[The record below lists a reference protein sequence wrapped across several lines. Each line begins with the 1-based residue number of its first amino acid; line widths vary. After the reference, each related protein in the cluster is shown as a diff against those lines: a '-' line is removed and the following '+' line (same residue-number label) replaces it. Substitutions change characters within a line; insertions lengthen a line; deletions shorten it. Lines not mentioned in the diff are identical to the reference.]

1 MFSQLTELNAQY
13 VKTGEN
19 KDQYTADATTNHI
32 FTMTK
37 TGGNYDPIT
46 INVSLNKAEF
56 TNTNDN
62 NSKVGWGTGNAIPG
76 DWDFEITSVNINPST
91 ISNDKKSF
99 TFSGNPPQTP
109 KVTLRVFDGNG
120 TISGLGAVDLN
131 YRLESIF
138 TETLLTVVPCTG
150 ELKIVVNE
158 VVVDNKKPC
167 AGTADDPKYNI
178 KVYNI
183 GTTNLVLEK
192 TQLSNEFVLDLPV
205 GGYDYVITDG
215 CGRTHTSF
223 TNISDKP
230 EFGANVIF
238 SGKECATDASAKAVL
253 RLTGAKRPITWLL
266 EKKNG
271 DNWDLIYNNTNAGAS
286 ASSTSDLDV
295 IGDGAFTI
303 TLSNIAENG
312 DYRFNFTDANSCTNS
327 ALFTVSSP
335 SDLSHNL
342 VDMAVATKNNL
353 NCNGDVDGKLTFT
366 GSGGW
371 TQPFVGNNIN
381 PSSWGPGYTFTLINA
396 DTGAEVGVVT
406 SNSWFNYAKNNANEQ
421 IGWEAT
427 FDNLPAGNYKLKLK
441 ESVAVNTDANP
452 DIFFGCEVLFNDV
465 YTIAAPPVLVVDGTK
480 TDISCFGDAD
490 GSIDL
495 SVAGG
500 TTNYT
505 YSWTTADGSG
515 LDATA
520 QDQSGL
526 GPGTYNVTVTD
537 AKNCTQSTSFTITQ
551 PAQLAIELDNSV
563 ATAIDCFDN
572 NGVIKADITVSSSPP
587 FTYEL
592 TGTDY
597 SGNNI
602 TLSSGSKNE
611 LTHSFSVKAGTYQ
624 VKVTDS
630 NNCSVTTAQRTLT
643 QPANGLTVTG
653 EVSADFDGTENGGTA
668 FDNGD
673 GLHMT
678 CNGGSNGQITLNVSG
693 STAPYTYAWSAIS
706 GSGLVATDKDQTGL
720 TAGVYD
726 VVISD
731 SKGCSVSRRYVVS
744 DPAPLTIPSNDMAN
758 AEKPNYT
765 YLGELGTSKY
775 YLSSASLTYMEA
787 RDLAANLGGY
797 LVSIKTEAENQW
809 LIDNSPDQNFWLGLD
824 DIRNESKVGGN
835 VDKTKYIWND
845 GTGLA
850 WENFGPG
857 EPNDNAKNTTT
868 DHPGED
874 YIEFSNGT
882 WNDIYHNVKR
892 KFVIEYNPTQI
903 PDFNGNS
910 IKCNGD
916 TNGSIDFIVT
926 GGTSPYT
933 YSWTTAN
940 GSGLDANAKSQ
951 SGLGAGTYSVTVTDQ
966 SGCTKSIS
974 YTLTEPDELQIAFDD
989 TVDSSIAC
997 FDNNGTLKVDI
1008 NQGSTAPYTYLLEG
1022 TDYLG
1027 NAVSQSLTNQN
1038 ALTQTYDSLKSG
1050 TYKVT
1055 ITDANGCVKVTPNK
1069 TLTQPAAGLSITETL
1084 STHNGFN
1091 ITCNGANDGS
1101 IDVTVAGGTLGGVA
1115 YTYAWTTA
1123 NGSGLDATAEDQT
1136 GLGPGTYKV
1145 EVTDANSCKIEKSYT
1160 ITEPTALSI
1169 TETLSTHN
1177 GFNITCNG
1185 ADDGSI
1191 DVTVAGGTSVYTYTW
1206 TTVDG
1211 SGLDANAEDQTG
1223 LGPGTY
1229 KVVATDQNSCSIE
1242 KSFTLTEPNALG
1254 LTETISLKNGFNITC
1269 NGANDGTIDVNV
1281 TGGTS
1286 VYTYNWTTADG
1297 SGLDATA
1304 EDQTGLGPGTYKVVA
1319 TDQNSCSIEKT
1330 FTLTEPANGISV
1342 TETISS
1348 HNGFNITCNGANDG
1362 SIDVTVTG
1370 GTTVFTYE
1378 WTTADG
1384 SGLDATAQDQTGLGP
1399 GTYKFVV
1406 TDSNDCKVEK
1416 NYIITE
1422 PAALAITETISSHT
1436 GFNITCNGAND
1447 GSIDLSVTGGT
1458 SVYTY
1463 TWTTADGSGLD
1474 ANTEDQTGLGPGTY
1488 KVVVTDQNSCTIEKS
1503 FTLTEPNPLSLT
1515 QTTSD
1520 FNGFDASCSGGVDAE
1535 IDINVTGGAPQYF
1548 YNWTT
1553 ADGSG
1558 LDPTVQDQTGLS
1570 AGTYNVEVTDSNGC
1584 KISQSF
1590 VITEPPPIILTSTL
1604 SDFNGFNI
1612 SCNGQNDGSI
1622 DITVSG
1628 GRISGGDTDYTYEW
1642 TTLNGSGID
1651 PNVADQSGLTAGTYT
1666 IKITDSNNCT
1676 LTRSIDIVQPD
1687 VIDFTGVLSD
1697 YNGYNVS
1704 INGGSDGFINV
1715 NPSGGSSGYIYEWS
1729 TADGSGLV
1737 NGQEDQTGLSI
1748 GTYTLKMTDTNGCNI
1763 TKSFTLDQPTEL
1775 TIDLGNE
1782 PTNILCFGEKTGE
1795 IKAIITQES
1804 VPAYKYTL
1812 NGTDYTG
1819 TVISEAVSSITALTY
1834 TFLVR
1839 AGTYTITVEDLNGGQ
1854 KTTQQRIYT
1863 QPAGPLAI
1871 SDVVSDFNGFNISC
1885 NGASDGSID
1894 LTVSG
1899 GTISGPSYSYTWT
1912 TNDGSGMQPN
1922 TQDQSGLGPG
1932 TYTVVVEDE
1941 NACKITKTYTIT
1953 EPELIDY
1960 KLDDK
1965 KDISC
1970 FGANDGSIDITV
1982 TKGTGVYTFTW
1993 TTTNGAGL
2001 DPIAEDQSGLS
2012 PGKYKLVLSDGCQ
2025 TLQYIYEITEPDVL
2039 KINLDQKVD
2048 ILCNGDTTGQI
2059 DVTVSGG
2066 TSPYT
2071 YEWVDNFG
2079 NKYNRDVGNVFN
2091 TGNLS
2096 NIPAGIYD
2104 LKVTDS
2110 NGCQETLQVE
2120 IKQPDELKIDFNK
2133 VDVSCFNGSDGTIDV
2148 TASGGVAPYTFTWS
2162 DFGNGASR
2170 TNLTAGKYT
2179 VTVTDKNN
2187 CQKSVEIEIQSAP
2200 QFNVSSVV
2208 TPISCFGAND
2218 GSIELTVVGG
2228 QAPVTLTWA
2237 DDPQAGTKRTN
2248 LKSGVYSVLLKD
2260 SSGCEINEIYTIT
2273 EPAKLQLSAIK
2284 TDAIDCANPN
2294 SGSIDLQVVGGNP
2307 PYTYIWSN
2315 GAITEDLVDLPAN
2328 NYTVTVVDANGCNI
2342 QETYSIVRPADIN
2355 VNLTT
2360 SLRVVCET
2368 RDVYQV
2374 NKLSITGGV
2383 FPYTIKWSD
2392 GSVSGSNG
2400 EVMETNKEGSYSV
2413 EVTDN
2418 NGCSKTLQI
2427 DVALPKIGYPEF
2439 DYTSFYW
2446 QTFNALTFN
2455 DPITFT
2461 NNSTENYLSVSWDF
2475 GDGNS
2480 STENDPVHT
2489 YAIEGSYVVTL
2500 YVTYLSGCVYEIK
2513 KTLYIGDSY
2522 EIEIPNA
2529 FTPNSDNINDTFRPV
2544 YYGFKTVELK
2554 VFDTWGSLIYS
2565 ETAQGATMKG
2575 WNGNIMGKPA
2585 SNGNYIYQVY
2595 GEAYNGETIL
2605 RNGPL
2610 TLLR

>member
-13 VKTGEN
+13 VKIGEN
-19 KDQYTADATTNHI
+19 TNQYTADASTNHI

-37 TGGNYDPIT
+37 SGGNYDAIT
-46 INVSLNKAEF
+46 INVSLNKATF
-56 TNTNDN
+56 NTP
-62 NSKVGWGTGNAIPG
+62 SGQVGWGTGNAIPG
-76 DWDFEITSVNINPST
+76 DWDFEITNISVSPSA

-99 TFSGNPPQTP
+99 TFSGNPPQNATA
-109 KVTLRVFDGNG
+109 TLRIFDGNG
-120 TISGLGAVDLN
+120 TLSGLGSTSFT

-158 VVVDNKKPC
+158 VVVGASKPC
-167 AGTADDPKYNI
+167 AGTAGDPKYNI

-183 GTTNLVLEK
+183 GTNNLVTEK
-192 TQLSNEFVLDLPV
+192 TQSSNEFILDLPI

-238 SGKECATDASAKAVL
+238 SGKECATDATAKAIL

-286 ASSTSDLDV
+286 FSSTSDIDV
-295 IGDGAFTI
+295 AGDGAFTI
-303 TLSNIAENG
+303 SLSNIAENG

-342 VDMAVATKNNL
+342 VDMAVAKKNNL

-371 TQPFVGNNIN
+371 TQPFAGNNIN
-381 PSSWGPGYTFTLINA
+381 PVNWGSGYTFTLINA

-441 ESVAVNTDANP
+441 ESVAVNSDANP
-452 DIFFGCEVLFNDV
+452 DVFFGCEVLFNDV

-480 TDISCFGDAD
+480 TDISCFGAAD

-495 SVAGG
+495 SVSGG
-500 TTNYT
+500 TPNYT

-520 QDQSGL
+520 EDQSGL

-551 PAQLAIELDNSV
+551 PAQLAVELDNSV

-587 FTYEL
+587 FTYVL

-597 SGNNI
+597 NGNNI
-602 TLSSGSKNE
+602 TISSGAKND
-611 LTHSFSVKAGTYQ
+611 LTHSFSVKAGTYE

-630 NNCSVTTAQRTLT
+630 NNCSITTAQRTLT
-643 QPANGLTVTG
+643 QPSDGLTVTG
-653 EVSADFDGTENGGTA
+653 EVSADYDGTENGGTA

-693 STAPYTYAWSAIS
+693 STAPYSYAWTAIS
-706 GSGLVATDKDQTGL
+706 GSGLAANDKDQTGL

-809 LIDNSPDQNFWLGLD
+809 LINNSPEQNFWLGLD
-824 DIRNESKVGGN
+824 DIRNESKTGGS
-835 VDKTKYIWND
+835 VDKTKYRWND
-845 GTGLA
+845 GTDLT
-850 WENFGPG
+850 WENFGSG
-857 EPNDNAKNTTT
+857 EPNDSAKDTTT

-874 YIEFSNGT
+874 YIEFSSGT

-916 TNGSIDFIVT
+916 TDGSIDFIVT

-933 YSWTTAN
+933 YAWTTAN
-940 GSGLDANAKSQ
+940 GSGLDATSKSQ

-966 SGCTKSIS
+966 SGCKKSIS

-989 TVDSSIAC
+989 TVDSAIAC
-997 FDNNGTLKVDI
+997 FNDNGTLKVDI
-1008 NQGSTAPYTYLLEG
+1008 SQGSTAPYTYLLEG

-1038 ALTQTYDSLKSG
+1038 VLTQTYDTLKSG

-1101 IDVTVAGGTLGGVA
+1101 IDVTVAGGTLGGAA
-1115 YTYAWTTA
+1115 YTYSWTTA
-1123 NGSGLDATAEDQT
+1123 DGSGLDASAEDQT
-1136 GLGPGTYKV
+1136 GLGPGTYKL
-1145 EVTDANSCKIEKSYT
+1145 EVTDSNSCKIEKSFT
-1160 ITEPTALSI
+1160 ITEPAVLAISGFMYQ
-1169 TETLSTHN
+1169 EN

-1185 ADDGSI
+1185 ASDGSI
-1191 DVTVAGGTSVYTYTW
+1191 DLTVTGGTSVYTYNW
-1206 TTVDG
+1206 TTVNG
-1211 SGLDANAEDQTG
+1211 SGALEANEEDQED

-1229 KVVATDQNSCSIE
+1229 KVVVTDQNSCTIE
-1242 KSFTLTEPNALG
+1242 KSFTLTEPTALG

-1269 NGANDGTIDVNV
+1269 NGANDGSIDVAV
-1281 TGGTS
+1281 TGGTG
-1286 VYTYNWTTADG
+1286 VYTYAWTTADG
-1297 SGLDATA
+1297 LGLDATA
-1304 EDQTGLGPGTYKVVA
+1304 EDQTGLGPGTYKVIA
-1319 TDQNSCSIEKT
+1319 TDQNSCTIEKS

-1342 TETISS
+1342 SETLSS
-1348 HNGFNITCNGANDG
+1348 HNGFNITCNGADDG

-1378 WTTADG
+1378 WTTLDG
-1384 SGLDATAQDQTGLGP
+1384 SGLDATAEDQTGLGP

-1422 PAALAITETISSHT
+1422 PPVLAISELISSHT
-1436 GFNITCNGAND
+1436 GFNITCNGADD
-1447 GSIDLSVTGGT
+1447 GSIDLTVTGGT

-1463 TWTTADGSGLD
+1463 NWTTANGSGLD
-1474 ANTEDQTGLGPGTY
+1474 AIAEDQTGLGPGTY

-1503 FTLTEPNPLSLT
+1503 FTLTEPDPLSLT

-1535 IDINVTGGAPQYF
+1535 IDISVTGGAPVYL
-1548 YNWTT
+1548 YTWTT

-1558 LDPTVQDQTGLS
+1558 LDPTAQDQTGLS
-1570 AGTYNVEVTDSNGC
+1570 AGTYNVEVTDANGC

-1642 TTLNGSGID
+1642 TTLNGSGLD
-1651 PNVADQSGLTAGTYT
+1651 PNVADQSGLKAGTYT
-1666 IKITDSNNCT
+1666 VKITDSNNCT
-1676 LTRSIDIVQPD
+1676 LTRSIDIAEPD

-1704 INGGSDGFINV
+1704 VKGLSDGFINI
-1715 NPSGGSSGYIYEWS
+1715 NPTGGSAGYIYEWT

-1737 NGQEDQTGLSI
+1737 NGQEDQTGLTI
-1748 GTYTLKMTDTNGCNI
+1748 GTYSLKMTDSNGCNV
-1763 TKSFTLDQPTEL
+1763 TKSFTLNEPTEL

-1819 TVISEAVSSITALTY
+1819 TVVTESVSSITALNH

-1871 SDVVSDFNGFNISC
+1871 TEVISDFNGFNISC

-1894 LTVSG
+1894 LTVTG

-1941 NACKITKTYTIT
+1941 NACQITKTYTIT

-1960 KLDDK
+1960 KLDNK

-1982 TKGTGVYTFTW
+1982 TKGTGIYTFTW

-2001 DPIAEDQSGLS
+2001 DPTAEDQSGLS
-2012 PGKYKLVLSDGCQ
+2012 PGKYNLVLTDGCQ

-2048 ILCNGDTTGQI
+2048 ILCHGDATGKI

-2066 TSPYT
+2066 TSPYS

-2079 NKYNRDVGNVFN
+2079 NKYNRDIGNVFN

-2096 NIPAGIYD
+2096 NIPVGVYD
-2104 LKVTDS
+2104 LKVTDF

-2148 TASGGVAPYTFTWS
+2148 TPSGGVAPYTFTWS
-2162 DFGNGASR
+2162 DFGNGSSR
-2170 TNLTAGKYT
+2170 TNLSAGKYT

-2228 QAPVTLTWA
+2228 KAPVTLTWA
-2237 DDPQAGTKRTN
+2237 DDPQAGAKRTN
-2248 LKSGVYSVLLKD
+2248 LKSGVYSVILKD
-2260 SSGCEINEIYTIT
+2260 SSGCEINEIYTIS
-2273 EPAKLQLSAIK
+2273 EPAKLQLSAVI

-2315 GAITEDLVDLPAN
+2315 GAVTEDLTDLPAN
-2328 NYTVTVVDANGCNI
+2328 NYTVTVVDAKGCNI
-2342 QETYSIVRPADIN
+2342 QETYSIVRPIDIN
-2355 VNLTT
+2355 VDLTT

-2392 GSVSGSNG
+2392 GDVSGVNG
-2400 EVMETNKEGSYSV
+2400 EIMETNKEGSYSV
-2413 EVTDN
+2413 EVTDK
-2418 NGCSKTLQI
+2418 NGCSKTVQI

-2439 DYTSFYW
+2439 DYTSFYL

-2480 STENDPVHT
+2480 SNENDPVHT
-2489 YAIEGSYVVTL
+2489 YTKEGSYVVTL
-2500 YVTYLSGCVYEIK
+2500 YVTYLSGCVYEMK

-2529 FTPNSDNINDTFRPV
+2529 FTPNSDGFNDTFRPV

-2565 ETAQGATMKG
+2565 ESAQGATMKG
-2575 WNGNIMGKPA
+2575 WNGRILGKPA
-2585 SNGNYIYQVY
+2585 SNGNYIFQVT
-2595 GEAYNGETIL
+2595 GEAYNGETII

>member
-1 MFSQLTELNAQY
+1 MFSQLTELKAQY
-13 VKTGEN
+13 VKIGEN
-19 KDQYTADATTNHI
+19 TNQYTADATTNHI

-37 TGGNYDPIT
+37 TGGNYNAIT
-46 INVSLNKAEF
+46 INVSLNKAAF
-56 TNTNDN
+56 NTP
-62 NSKVGWGTGNAIPG
+62 SGQVGWGTGNAIPG
-76 DWDFEITSVNINPST
+76 DWDFEITNISVNPSA

-99 TFSGNPPQTP
+99 TFSGNPPQNAT
-109 KVTLRVFDGNG
+109 VTLRIFDGNG
-120 TISGLGAVDLN
+120 TLNGLGSTSLT

-158 VVVDNKKPC
+158 VVVGASKPC
-167 AGTADDPKYNI
+167 AGTAGDPKYNI
-178 KVYNI
+178 KVYELN
-183 GTTNLVLEK
+183 TTNLVTEK
-192 TQLSNEFVLDLPV
+192 TQSSNEFILDLPI

-238 SGKECATDASAKAVL
+238 SGKECSTDATAKAVL
-253 RLTGAKRPITWLL
+253 RLTGAKRPITWVL

-286 ASSTSDLDV
+286 ASSTSDIDV

-312 DYRFNFTDANSCTNS
+312 DYRFNFTDANLCTNS

-342 VDMAVATKNNL
+342 VDMAVATKEDL

-381 PSSWGPGYTFTLINA
+381 PVNWGSGYTFTLINA
-396 DTGAEVGVVT
+396 DTGDEVGVVT

-441 ESVAVNTDANP
+441 ESVAVNSDANP
-452 DIFFGCEVLFNDV
+452 DVFFGCEVLFNNI
-465 YTIAAPPVLVVDGTK
+465 YTIAAPPELVIDGNK
-480 TDISCFGDAD
+480 TDISCFGAAD

-505 YSWTTADGSG
+505 YSWTTANGSG
-515 LDATA
+515 LVATD

-587 FTYEL
+587 FTYVL
-592 TGTDY
+592 SGTDY
-597 SGNNI
+597 NGNNVNI
-602 TLSSGSKNE
+602 SSGAKNE
-611 LTHSFSVKAGTYQ
+611 LTHSFSVKAGTYE

-643 QPANGLTVTG
+643 QPADGLTVTG

-678 CNGGSNGQITLNVSG
+678 CNGGTNGQITLNVSG
-693 STAPYTYAWSAIS
+693 STAPYTYSWTAIS
-706 GSGLVATDKDQTGL
+706 GSGLVATDKDQSGL

-775 YLSSASLTYMEA
+775 YLSSTSLTYMEA

-835 VDKTKYIWND
+835 VDKTKYRWND

-857 EPNDNAKNTTT
+857 EPNDNQKNTTT
-868 DHPGED
+868 NHPGED

-882 WNDIYHNVKR
+882 WNDIYHDVKR

-940 GSGLDANAKSQ
+940 GSGLDANSKSQ

-1101 IDVTVAGGTLGGVA
+1101 IDVTVAGGTLGGAA
-1115 YTYAWTTA
+1115 YTYSWTTA
-1123 NGSGLDATAEDQT
+1123 DGSGLDASAEDQT

-1145 EVTDANSCKIEKSYT
+1145 EVTDSNSCKIEKSYT
-1160 ITEPTALSI
+1160 ITEPTALAIS
-1169 TETLSTHN
+1169 ETISSHN

-1185 ADDGSI
+1185 ANDGSI
-1191 DVTVAGGTSVYTYTW
+1191 DLLVSGGTSVYTYNW
-1206 TTVDG
+1206 TTLDG
-1211 SGLDANAEDQTG
+1211 SGLVADDEDQTG
-1223 LGPGTY
+1223 LGQGTY
-1229 KVVATDQNSCSIE
+1229 KVVVTDQNSCSIE
-1242 KSFTLTEPNALG
+1242 KSFTLTEPTALG

-1269 NGANDGTIDVNV
+1269 KGANDGSIDVNV

-1286 VYTYNWTTADG
+1286 VYTYTWTTADG

-1362 SIDVTVTG
+1362 AIDVTVTG

-1422 PAALAITETISSHT
+1422 PAALAINETISSHT

-1463 TWTTADGSGLD
+1463 NWTTVDGTGLV
-1474 ANTEDQTGLGPGTY
+1474 ANDEDQTGLGPGTY
-1488 KVVVTDQNSCTIEKS
+1488 KVIVTDQNSCSIEKS

-1520 FNGFDASCSGGVDAE
+1520 FNGFDASCSGGIDAE
-1535 IDINVTGGAPQYF
+1535 IDINVSGGAPQYF

-1558 LDPTVQDQTGLS
+1558 LDATAQDQTGLS

-1628 GRISGGDTDYTYEW
+1628 GRISGGDIDYTYEW
-1642 TTLNGSGID
+1642 TTLNGSGLD

-1704 INGGSDGFINV
+1704 VNGGSDGFINI
-1715 NPSGGSSGYIYEWS
+1715 NPSGGSAGYIYEWS

-1819 TVISEAVSSITALTY
+1819 TVVSETVSSITALSY

-1854 KTTQQRIYT
+1854 KTTQPRIYT
-1863 QPAGPLAI
+1863 QPAGPLTI

-1894 LTVSG
+1894 LTVLG

-1941 NACKITKTYTIT
+1941 NACKITKTYIIT

-2096 NIPAGIYD
+2096 NIPAGVYD

-2170 TNLTAGKYT
+2170 TNLSAGKYT

-2260 SSGCEINEIYTIT
+2260 SSGCEINEIYTIS

-2315 GAITEDLVDLPAN
+2315 GAVTEDLVDLPAN

-2355 VNLTT
+2355 VDLTT

-2400 EVMETNKEGSYSV
+2400 EIMETNKEGSYSV

-2480 STENDPVHT
+2480 SNENDPVHT
-2489 YAIEGSYVVTL
+2489 YAKEGSYVVTL

-2513 KTLYIGDSY
+2513 KTLYVGDSY

-2585 SNGNYIYQVY
+2585 SNGNYIYQVS